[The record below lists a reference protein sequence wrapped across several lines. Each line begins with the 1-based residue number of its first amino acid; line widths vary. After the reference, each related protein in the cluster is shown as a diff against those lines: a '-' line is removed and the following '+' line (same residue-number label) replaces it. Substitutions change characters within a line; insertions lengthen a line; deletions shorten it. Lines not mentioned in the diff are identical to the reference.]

1 MEMATRQS
9 AKRAPRCNR
18 LDEPVIRREIE
29 TLYSVLL
36 WKVEDIQAEINMNH
50 GLNATISQY
59 RGRLSRWGCRQRLN
73 NKEYPKIYR
82 DLVAREKLGK
92 NSEVSLGG
100 VIKIPDRKIRKWVS
114 RNITF
119 TKRMIPGD
127 HRVEDDNSLN
137 SLGHP
142 VLVQTPP
149 SLDII
154 PLEMI

>member
-29 TLYSVLL
+29 TLYPVLL
-36 WKVEDIQAEINMNH
+36 WKVEDIQAEINRNH
-50 GLNATISQY
+50 GLNAT
-59 RGRLSRWGCRQRLN
+59 QRLN
-73 NKEYPKIYR
+73 NKEYHKIYR
-82 DLVAREKLGK
+82 DLVAREKFGK

-127 HRVEDDNSLN
+127 HRVEDGNSLN